1 MIASWTFAVLSA
13 AFAAQFVLVRVWFG
27 SLLSPGGVELFPPF
41 VPNASGR
48 DDGGPAAVHVA
59 NGSNR
64 QRQRQRQEVE
74 YIPTDQLNDRDIFS
88 AAWWQRMPRFFEL
101 DVERYVQNVES
112 DAFKPVLRAG
122 RGFDDARLTR
132 DWLDFSIEH
141 LSKWWKMG
149 EQPATYAY
157 AVGKLQSYIHRTLM
171 ATDAG
176 VHDTT
181 MDSTL
186 ALIPY
191 GVSDKTEDIG
201 QQMWMISLA
210 ATIASLIQHG
220 VARVLVV
227 GYYDADARQ
236 AREAFEYLLD
246 HDYHGADAEE
256 EGGIAGKKMSRIKG
270 NGLGNSPFWT
280 KWGDTE
286 LAFVH
291 TSDVESKH
299 VAENVPKGALNDL
312 QKALRGEN
320 SKDGVEPKYFLGK
333 NDGERF
339 KYLYFTES
347 DQILN
352 ARLRPSMLDT
362 LDEGRI
368 MVPHRIQP
376 IPHPLDL
383 DHLFRRKEKMVDLGE
398 ISDKVAHLRPD
409 VDACCDTGE
418 RLENP
423 KAMGIKGFWWQH
435 GFNGNG
441 DFTHLKPYDFMRL
454 TSGTGIVALSATEHS
469 RRCRPV
475 ADVASCESVPI
486 GSASA

>member
-1 MIASWTFAVLSA
+1 MISPWAFLLLA
-13 AFAAQFVLVRVWFG
+13 ALAAQYFLVRVWFD
-27 SLLSPGGVELFPPF
+27 LGGMNVIEFPAA
-41 VPNASGR
+41 PNVSGR
-48 DDGGPAAVHVA
+48 DNGGPAVQHVT
-59 NGSNR
+59 NSHR
-64 QRQRQRQEVE
+64 QGRREVE
-74 YIPTDQLNDRDIFS
+74 YIPTDTLNERDIFS
-88 AAWWQRMPRFFEL
+88 AAWWQHIPRFLEL
-101 DVERYVQNVES
+101 DVEKYVQNVEA

-132 DWLDFSIEH
+132 DWLDFSVEH

-149 EQPATYAY
+149 EQPATYAF
-157 AVGKLQSYIHRTLM
+157 AIGKLQSYIQRTLM
-171 ATDAG
+171 ETDAG
-176 VHDTT
+176 VQHDTT

-227 GYYDADARQ
+227 GYYDADAKQ

-246 HDYHGADAEE
+246 HDYHGADADEE
-256 EGGIAGKKMSRIKG
+256 VGIARKKTSRIKG
-270 NGLGNSPFWT
+270 NGVDNSPFWT

-291 TSDVESKH
+291 TSDIKSKYD
-299 VAENVPKGALNDL
+299 AENVPKGALNDL

-320 SKDGVEPKYFLGK
+320 SSDGVEPKYFLGK
-333 NDGERF
+333 KGGERF
-339 KYLYFTES
+339 KYLYFTEC
-347 DQILN
+347 DEILN

-383 DHLFRRKEKMVDLGE
+383 DHLFRRREKMVDLGE
-398 ISDKVAHLRPD
+398 LSDKVAHLRPD

-418 RLENP
+418 RIENP

-435 GFNGNG
+435 GLGNGNG

-454 TSGTGIVALSATEHS
+454 TSGTGIVALSSTEHS
-469 RRCRPV
+469 R
-475 ADVASCESVPI
+475 
-486 GSASA
+486 